1 MNHNHNHESKARSQ
15 VEINKKPHSILTEP
29 ALEPTLPLIALNR
42 LTRILADDI
51 RSLRSLLSLRLRLR
65 LSGPG
70 SRRPRR
76 FRLSDFLIRETAEAV
91 FGLGA
96 LVQTLLLQGLLLQLV
111 I

>member
-15 VEINKKPHSILTEP
+15 GRHQQETHSILTEP

-51 RSLRSLLSLRLRLR
+51 RFLCSLLRLRLR

-76 FRLSDFLIRETAEAV
+76 FRLSDFLIREAAEAV